1 MKVEQFLTSVIG
13 TNTYLVYE
21 NERGFIVDPGD
32 DGDGLYLEAVRRN
45 VKIEAVLLTHG
56 HFDHINGAKYLQDK
70 GAKVYCHR
78 LDEDKLNSYRSLASL
93 AGVKL
98 IPVKPDVLLDGGETL
113 EIAGMT
119 VKTIW
124 TPGHSKGG
132 ICYVVGDCLFVG
144 DTLMS
149 GSYGRYDFYD
159 GDFCELKDSIVNKLF
174 TLSGDYKIY
183 TGHGASTTLDEERKL
198 NPINFE

>member
-1 MKVEQFLTSVIG
+1 MQIEAFLTSVIG

-21 NERGFIVDPGD
+21 GDKGFIVDPGD
-32 DGDGLYLEAVRRN
+32 DGDGLYLEGVRRN

-56 HFDHINGAKYLQDK
+56 HFDHINGASFLQSK

-78 LDEDKLNSYRSLASL
+78 LDEDKLNSYRSMASL

-98 IPVKPDVLLDGGETL
+98 NPVKADVLLDGGETL
-113 EIAGMT
+113 DICGIE

-132 ICYVVGDCLFVG
+132 ICYIAGDVLFSG
-144 DTLMS
+144 DTLMN

-159 GDFCELKDSIVNKLF
+159 GNFVELKDSIVNKLF
-174 TLSGDYKIY
+174 ALSGDYKVFP
-183 TGHGASTTLDEERKL
+183 GHGEATTLSEERNI